1 MQNGVGNLSGIAA
14 PWFTGWA
21 VGQTGSFYVA
31 FLVAALIALTG
42 AAVFVF
48 GIGPVQQVDFA
59 RRPAARDH
67 AARL

>member
-1 MQNGVGNLSGIAA
+1 MQNGVGNLAGVAA
-14 PWFTGWA
+14 PWFTGWV

-48 GIGPVQQVDFA
+48 GIGPVRQVDFA
-59 RRPAARDH
+59 RKPAAGDY
-67 AARL
+67 AAGL